1 MTSSEVRNMVS
12 LVLLVLIGVAA
23 AALELADF
31 GPVQAFHGMRDS
43 DFGWRCKSQIRSISF
58 TQQTD

>member
-31 GPVQAFHGMRDS
+31 GPVQAFHGMGDS
-43 DFGWRCKSQIRSISF
+43 DGDVTEIRSISF
-58 TQQTD
+58 THLAN

>member
-23 AALELADF
+23 ALELADF
-31 GPVQAFHGMRDS
+31 GPVQAFHGMGDS
-43 DFGWRCKSQIRSISF
+43 DGDGTEISISF
-58 TQQTD
+58 TQLAD